1 MNVRCYTVRQGQVY
15 AGIDGSVLNIQKD
28 SPVYTVTVNTVR
40 PSCYSNSFEIGD
52 TPWETE
58 YTFTDCCEGA
68 ITRGGIV
75 HLSLDEWIPRTDLG
89 DSSILLESFSDG
101 TGILFMPRKACILKG
116 NSNGL
121 FLVSGN
127 SGKPEIGLTGATG
140 VMRRTRYKG
149 IEKAPRL
156 ANTPVSPELSAL
168 VDSLKTYRDNAEPLP
183 LTQGLVST
191 NPQNT
196 LV

>member
-15 AGIDGSVLNIQKD
+15 SGIDGSVLNIHKD
-28 SPVYTVTVNTVR
+28 SPIFTATMGTVR
-40 PSCYSNSFEIGD
+40 PSDYSGNDEIGH

-58 YTFTDCCEGA
+58 YTFSDCSESA

-75 HLSLDEWIPRTDLG
+75 HLSLDEWIPCTDLG
-89 DSSILLESFSDG
+89 DSSVLLESFSDG

-116 NSNGL
+116 NSNGM
-121 FLVSGN
+121 FLISGN
-127 SGKPEIGLTGATG
+127 SGKPEIGLSGPTGI
-140 VMRRTRYKG
+140 MRRTRYRG
-149 IEKAPRL
+149 VEKKPKL
-156 ANTPVSPELSAL
+156 ADTPVSPELSAL

-183 LTQGLVST
+183 LTRELAST
-191 NPQNT
+191 SPQNT